1 MFKRPRRG
9 ALGLRGRIVG
19 LVLFTTVATLAV
31 AALTL
36 LGPLESKLR
45 NSALQ
50 TLRHELQ
57 HPTVPFRRLNL
68 TTLQTHSAR
77 SALNQQQQQL
87 SKRVGG
93 IVIVLGWPDSSWRG
107 TPLSPHSGLA
117 GDPYDDTTTAF

>member
-1 MFKRPRRG
+1 MFTRPRRG

-50 TLRHELQ
+50 TLVLDVEHNR
-57 HPTVPFRRLNL
+57 PVAPSKFDL
-68 TTLQTHSAR
+68 TYALDYVSRDTASPDYLRGRAPIALEEIQGGTNGR
-77 SALNQQQQQL
+77 S
-87 SKRVGG
+87 R
-93 IVIVLGWPDSSWRG
+93 
-107 TPLSPHSGLA
+107 
-117 GDPYDDTTTAF
+117 TASV